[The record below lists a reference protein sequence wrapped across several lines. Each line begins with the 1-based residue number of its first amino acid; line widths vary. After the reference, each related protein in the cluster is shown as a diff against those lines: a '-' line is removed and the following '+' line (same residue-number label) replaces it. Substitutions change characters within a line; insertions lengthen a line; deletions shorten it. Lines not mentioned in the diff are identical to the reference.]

1 MNIATR
7 VLLELQE
14 TTLLAARAARG
25 LFKRPRYIPESIA
38 QMDAIGVGSL
48 TIIILTGFFTGGVL
62 TLQTYPTLKYYGAQ
76 GQTGYLVALSLI
88 RELGPVLTALM
99 VTGRVGSAIAAEL
112 GSMSVSQQID
122 AMRALGTDPVRK
134 LVTPRI
140 IALLITLPLLTVIGD
155 VVGIVGGWS
164 VAGGLYGMSSDMF
177 FSSVRDGISTDDIIG
192 GIIKPMVFMASTDIE
207 INPTTLPPSYDGQVS
222 EDAAESTFAEVD
234 DRERAI
240 PAIEFRD
247 VHLSFDERKVLNGL
261 TFKVMKGETKI
272 ILGGSGCGKSTTIKL
287 VLGLLKPDS
296 GQILVDGEDITNY
309 TELEMMRVRK
319 KIGMVF
325 QEGALF
331 DSLSVYDN
339 VAFRLHE
346 QGVPEEE
353 VEPEVRRMLRFVN
366 LEDAIDKMPIELSG
380 GMRRRVGIA
389 RALVGDPKIVMF
401 DEPTAGL
408 DPPTARTICELA
420 MKLRDLEDV
429 SSIFVT
435 HEMNNLEY
443 LSSEYAVVN
452 DAGDVVFELE
462 GERLCL
468 INTKVLMLR
477 DGQPIFSGTDEAL
490 KKAEDPYI
498 QKFLRGH

>member
-1 MNIATR
+1 
-7 VLLELQE
+7 VH
-14 TTLLAARAARG
+14 LA
-25 LFKRPRYIPESIA
+25 F
-38 QMDAIGVGSL
+38 
-48 TIIILTGFFTGGVL
+48 
-62 TLQTYPTLKYYGAQ
+62 
-76 GQTGYLVALSLI
+76 
-88 RELGPVLTALM
+88 
-99 VTGRVGSAIAAEL
+99 
-112 GSMSVSQQID
+112 
-122 AMRALGTDPVRK
+122 
-134 LVTPRI
+134 
-140 IALLITLPLLTVIGD
+140 
-155 VVGIVGGWS
+155 
-164 VAGGLYGMSSDMF
+164 
-177 FSSVRDGISTDDIIG
+177 
-192 GIIKPMVFMASTDIE
+192 
-207 INPTTLPPSYDGQVS
+207 
-222 EDAAESTFAEVD
+222 D
-234 DRERAI
+234 DRKILEG
-240 PAIEFRD
+240 
-247 VHLSFDERKVLNGL
+247 LS
-261 TFKVMKGETKI
+261 FKVMKGETKL
-272 ILGGSGCGKSTTIKL
+272 ILGGSGSGKSTTIKL
-287 VLGLLKPDS
+287 VLGLLKPDA
-296 GQILVDGEDITNY
+296 GQVFVDGEDITHFD
-309 TELEMMRVRK
+309 ELEMMKVRK

-443 LSSEYAVVN
+443 LCSEYAVVN
-452 DAGDVVFELE
+452 DAGDVVFEKE

-468 INTKVLMLR
+468 INTKVMMIR
-477 DGQPIFSGTDEAL
+477 DGKQIFHGTDEAL